1 MSIADKLASAVP
13 SKTGK
18 GCGMCSVLEQLDD
31 QDRKAIVNTLS
42 IPATDPQRITDR
54 QISEILKSEGYDISP
69 NSVYRHRNNHMD
81 KQ

>member
-13 SKTGK
+13 SKAGK

-31 QDRKAIVNTLS
+31 QDREAIVNTLS
-42 IPATDPQRITDR
+42 IPASDPQRITDR